1 MSRADLMPLPDID
14 YGSIDTFSFPALF
27 NRLSNYSNPEK
38 FARWGSLKSSD
49 SGKIPL
55 HGFVDDWRIEAIW
68 RDDYKQV
75 DKIYHQAIVVAP
87 DYTVEKDYPLPLAFW
102 QVWRS
107 RVVARY
113 WQDCGIFVIPAL
125 QWSRPDINH
134 YLFQG
139 LADCEIVAVRSPTR
153 GFVKEWEQ
161 RALQF
166 LEQNSPKLVLH
177 FGTKAGFD
185 VWENAVNLNLR

>member
-1 MSRADLMPLPDID
+1 LD
-14 YGSIDTFSFPALF
+14 YQFPE
-27 NRLSNYSNPEK
+27 R
-38 FARWGSLKSSD
+38 FARWGSLKASD
-49 SGKIPL
+49 SKQIPL

-68 RDDYKQV
+68 RDNYKGL
-75 DKIYHQAIVVAP
+75 DKIFNQQCAVAP
-87 DYTVEKDYPLPLAFW
+87 DYTIETDYPLPLAFY

-107 RVVARY
+107 RVVARF
-113 WQDCGIFVIPAL
+113 WQDNGIFAIPCL
-125 QWSRPDINH
+125 QWSRSEINQ

-139 LADCEIVAVRSPTR
+139 LANCEIVAVRSPTR
-153 GFVKEWEQ
+153 GYVKEWEYCA
-161 RALQF
+161 RQF